1 MPFQSSYSFN
11 LFTKRFLILHQ
22 NEQLVPL
29 LIINHSLENTKL
41 SCLTTTKEYFF
52 LLLELWQN
60 LVRKKLL
67 EMTIYHT
74 LIKLILQNLI
84 EDKLLIPLAFYF
96 WLCPLHS
103 FGFLLMALRLLTSRY
118 FFLKRMDFGVT
129 FMRTKENVREI
140 YDSENNQE
148 ILLWSNEYHPYK
160 SVITYKHYQCSIY
173 MLKLEKIKKRK
184 YR

>member
-84 EDKLLIPLAFYF
+84 EDKLLALSSSFLWPFTHGFTLVNIKVFLPQTDGF
-96 WLCPLHS
+96 WCNLH
-103 FGFLLMALRLLTSRY
+103 
-118 FFLKRMDFGVT
+118 
-129 FMRTKENVREI
+129 EN
-140 YDSENNQE
+140 
-148 ILLWSNEYHPYK
+148 
-160 SVITYKHYQCSIY
+160 
-173 MLKLEKIKKRK
+173 KRK
-184 YR
+184 RKRNI

>member
-84 EDKLLIPLAFYF
+84 EDKLLALSS
-96 WLCPLHS
+96 S
-103 FGFLLMALRLLTSRY
+103 FLWPFTHGFTLVNIKV
-118 FFLKRMDFGVT
+118 FLPQTDGF
-129 FMRTKENVREI
+129 
-140 YDSENNQE
+140 
-148 ILLWSNEYHPYK
+148 WSNLHENK
-160 SVITYKHYQCSIY
+160 RKCTRNATVRS
-173 MLKLEKIKKRK
+173 IKK
-184 YR
+184 YYCGQTNISYISQL

>member
-84 EDKLLIPLAFYF
+84 EDNSSFLWPFTFGFVLFIPLAFYS
-96 WLCPLHS
+96 WLYAC
-103 FGFLLMALRLLTSRY
+103 
-118 FFLKRMDFGVT
+118 
-129 FMRTKENVREI
+129 
-140 YDSENNQE
+140 
-148 ILLWSNEYHPYK
+148 
-160 SVITYKHYQCSIY
+160 
-173 MLKLEKIKKRK
+173 
-184 YR
+184 